1 MFETVLSHWHTLQK
15 MQQKPT
21 TTRDK
26 LYSQFVMLFSF
37 FFVCVLRVVV
47 ILPIFIWYSN
57 KVKRLVF
64 HFINSLDDKNEK
76 QTFMVI
82 FGFFARK
89 VVKSRTQHND
99 DVDEFMDKKPPGRSV
114 WQNVFYKNNSY
125 RSKNIKKCNWKIMRN
140 IRAKSQIP
148 WIQFMV
154 SIRFDS
160 DNAFVYILRIRSNLA
175 ATLELNKFSKR
186 FWSCTLLQIIIS
198 LSLCSS
204 LFRFNRSWYGCR
216 CAWFPIAIS
225 FFAPIKG
232 ANLLNIHFCH
242 MKS

>member
-1 MFETVLSHWHTLQK
+1 MTHTPENTTKTNNHKRQTLQSVC
-15 MQQKPT
+15 
-21 TTRDK
+21 
-26 LYSQFVMLFSF
+26 YVIFV

-64 HFINSLDDKNEK
+64 HFINSLDDKNKK

-82 FGFFARK
+82 FGFFFARK
-89 VVKSRTQHND
+89 VVESRTQHND

-114 WQNVFYKNNSY
+114 WQYVFYRNNSY
-125 RSKNIKKCNWKIMRN
+125 RSENIKKCNWKIMRN

-148 WIQFMV
+148 WIQCMV
-154 SIRFDS
+154 PIRFDS
-160 DNAFVYILRIRSNLA
+160 VNAFVYILRIRSNLA

-198 LSLCSS
+198 FSLCSS

>member
-15 MQQKPT
+15 TQQKPT

-148 WIQFMV
+148 WIRFMV

-175 ATLELNKFSKR
+175 ATWINFQSASGLALYFK
-186 FWSCTLLQIIIS
+186 LLSPS
-198 LSLCSS
+198 LYVRLFFGLTGLGMVVAVPDFLSR
-204 LFRFNRSWYGCR
+204 FRFSHR
-216 CAWFPIAIS
+216 
-225 FFAPIKG
+225 
-232 ANLLNIHFCH
+232 
-242 MKS
+242 